1 MRELSSLATL
11 TTLAF
16 CLSACSLAAPTAA
29 GPSLAM
35 RDDGQIASPQSTPPA
50 QLYPSAVGDLIAATQ
65 VRSSQLK
72 ATLTELER
80 CKFVISVSPGMQSIL
95 ETSFDVRQ
103 LNLDTFSESEGQSM
117 EGEFVARMFSCSAD
131 HRGCVSKTGAR
142 ADTLTIYSPNA
153 EGFER
158 ARDAL
163 RRTQSACLRE
173 PA

>member
-16 CLSACSLAAPTAA
+16 CLSACSLSAPTAA
-29 GPSLAM
+29 GPSLPM
-35 RDDGQIASPQSTPPA
+35 RDDGQIAPPQSTPPA
-50 QLYPSAVGDLIAATQ
+50 QLYPSAAGDLIAATQ
-65 VRSSQLK
+65 VRSSQLS

-103 LNLDTFSESEGQSM
+103 LNLDTFSESKSESM
-117 EGEFVARMFSCSAD
+117 EGEFVAHMFSCSAD
-131 HRGCVSKTGAR
+131 HRGCVSNTGAR

-163 RRTQSACLRE
+163 RRAQSACLRE

>member
-1 MRELSSLATL
+1 MRQLSSLATL

-16 CLSACSLAAPTAA
+16 CISACSLSAPTAT
-29 GPSLAM
+29 GPSLPM
-35 RDDGQIASPQSTPPA
+35 RDDGQIAPPKSTPQA
-50 QLYPSAVGDLIAATQ
+50 QLYPDAVGDLVAATE
-65 VRSSQLK
+65 VRSSQLS

-80 CKFVISVSPGMQSIL
+80 CKFAISVSPGGQSIL

-103 LNLDTFSESEGQSM
+103 LNLDTFSESKSQSM
-117 EGEFVARMFSCSAD
+117 EGAFVARIISCSAD

-142 ADTLTIYSPNA
+142 ADTLTIYSATA

-158 ARDAL
+158 ALDML
-163 RRTQSACLRE
+163 RRTQSACLQE